1 MMNKV
6 LVPIDGTERSMHSL
20 DFVRKIFDKNNV
32 EITIMYVKELV
43 VINGAIIEDE
53 VNIARLKGDEILK
66 CAKNMIKDYNVK
78 TFMTFG
84 YASDEILKKAKEE
97 NYDII
102 VMTKSTK
109 KGIIRMIGSVT
120 SSVVK
125 KAQCVVMVVPQ

>member
-1 MMNKV
+1 MNKV
-6 LVPIDGTERSMHSL
+6 LIPIDGTERSLHSFN
-20 DFVRKIFDKNNV
+20 FVRKIFDKDNV

-43 VINGAIIEDE
+43 VINGAVIEDE
-53 VNIARLKGDEILK
+53 VNIAKIKGQEILK
-66 CAKNMIKDYNVK
+66 SARNMIKDYNVK

-84 YASDEILKKAKEE
+84 YASDEILKKTKEE
-97 NYDII
+97 KYDII
-102 VMTKSTK
+102 VMTKSNK